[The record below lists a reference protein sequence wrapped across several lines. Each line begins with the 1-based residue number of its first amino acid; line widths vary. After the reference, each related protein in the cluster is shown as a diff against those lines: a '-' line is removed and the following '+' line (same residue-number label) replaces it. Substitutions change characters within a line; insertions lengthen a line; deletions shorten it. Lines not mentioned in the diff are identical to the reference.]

1 MFTVIVM
8 VRSPRPRPPP
18 ETRPGNLYEENY
30 LRGKLRR
37 LKTPT
42 QLNDGRLNPL
52 GLKENVLG
60 DI

>member
-1 MFTVIVM
+1 M

-52 GLKENVLG
+52 GIKADVLG